1 MKKTKYMLTG
11 FAIFAAAIMLL
22 TPCMARPVAEKTTM
36 DAVEQS
42 TELNSVLQSLSEDE
56 AIIYAVGLIEAAI
69 TEEEFASGF
78 DQLGFALEKNPSFV
92 QLEDLL
98 NDYTN
103 DLTGESDMIGFLQ
116 NMDGEILI
124 PGIGWTSPG
133 GDIDGG
139 QAEWAGFAINLD
151 GGKLIPGYGWIYPD
165 DEAWDY
171 WLAIE
176 EYLMTLPLGYVT
188 EILAEIEDLCNN
200 MGPGETILDLIIEII
215 LEIMRIVNDIINEV
229 IGDLLAFIIGICLL
243 VGLAIEGIVTLI
255 IGVIGL
261 AGMAII
267 WVIFVILDLIYN
279 TASTI
284 VHLLETILAILRN
297 IQPTG

>member
-176 EYLMTLPLGYVT
+176 SYLMTLPLGYVT

-215 LEIMRIVNDIINEV
+215 LEIMRIVNDIITEV
-229 IGDLLAFIIGICLL
+229 IADLIVLIINICLLAFLAVTEVISVIIEVIRSAGI
-243 VGLAIEGIVTLI
+243 AIAIVLEVI
-255 IGVIGL
+255 IEVMQNIG
-261 AGMAII
+261 
-267 WVIFVILDLIYN
+267 
-279 TASTI
+279 STI
-284 VHLLETILAILRN
+284 IYALETILAILRN

>member
-188 EILAEIEDLCNN
+188 EILSQIEILCNDI
-200 MGPGETILDLIIEII
+200 GPDGAILDLIIEII
-215 LEIMRIVNDIINEV
+215 LEIMRIVNDIITEV
-229 IGDLLAFIIGICLL
+229 IADLIVLIINICLLAFLAVTEVISVIIEVIRSAGI
-243 VGLAIEGIVTLI
+243 AIAIVLEVI
-255 IGVIGL
+255 IEVMQNIG
-261 AGMAII
+261 
-267 WVIFVILDLIYN
+267 
-279 TASTI
+279 STI
-284 VHLLETILAILRN
+284 IYALETILAILRN